1 MKPAPAQRGRT
12 AIASAAIVLWLAFI
26 LACTIII
33 SRSQFTTDLSAFL
46 PRSPTPAQQLLLDQI
61 RDGLASRLI
70 LVGIEG
76 ADAST
81 RARLSKQIAQR
92 LRADPAFVAV
102 NNGEPVSA
110 ERDRAYLFNNRYLL
124 SPAVTPA
131 RFSVDGL
138 HAALSDSI
146 DLLASPAGLL
156 VKSLLPRDPTGE
168 MVHLLGQF
176 DSGTRPQQI
185 DGAWASRDGAR
196 ALMLMQTR
204 ASGSDTD
211 AQQRAMA
218 AIRQAFA
225 TASNGHGKSATPDY
239 ETRHDRS
246 PHPGP
251 PPQAG
256 EGGDGS
262 LREFHVNATPSARLV
277 MTGPGVFSVTSRDTI
292 KSQVSRL
299 AIISIV
305 LIAALLLMVYR
316 SFTALALG
324 FLPVISGA
332 LAGIAAVS
340 LGFGAVHG
348 ITLGFGTA
356 LIGEAVDYSIYLFVQ
371 SEQGGSD
378 QQHWIKRFWP
388 TIRLGVLT
396 SIFGFAALLLSGF
409 PGLAQLGL
417 YSIAGLIAAAT
428 VTRFVLPHLLPANFR
443 IHDVS
448 AVGLVLSR
456 LVQRAPALRWA
467 AAILLLAACAI
478 LVEHRDSLWND
489 KISSLSPVSQAD
501 VALDTSLRADMG
513 APDVRYLV
521 VVSGASRES
530 VLQFSEQVSTIL
542 QTQVD
547 QGELAGFESPSR
559 YLPSTA
565 TQRARQASLP
575 PPDVLEIRLA
585 QAVQGLPVR
594 AQRFAPFLA
603 DVAAARSQ
611 PLLQAADLE
620 QTSMAM
626 AVDALLIQQAHH
638 WRALLPLTAPEG
650 AGIDANRIRAALS
663 ATGLPNVLL
672 VDMKAESDRLYSGYL
687 HEAIRLSLGGLV
699 AIIGLLLFVF
709 RSPMRVARIIA
720 PLAAAVITVTAG
732 LALFGQQM
740 IILHLVGLLLVVAV
754 GSNYALFF
762 DRADHRLPPDEGA
775 MVEAKPSG
783 RAISPRTL
791 ASMLFASLT
800 TVAGFGL
807 LMFSNVSILQAM
819 GVTVAPGVLLA
830 LMYSAIFARRSH
842 V

>member
-1 MKPAPAQRGRT
+1 M
-12 AIASAAIVLWLAFI
+12 WLAFI
-26 LACTIII
+26 LACAIII

-46 PRSPTPAQQLLLDQI
+46 PRSPTPAQQLLLEQI
-61 RDGLASRLI
+61 TDGLASRLI

-76 ADAST
+76 ADAPA

-92 LRADPAFVAV
+92 LRADPAFVSV

-110 ERDRAYLFNNRYLL
+110 ERDRAFLFDNRYLL

-131 RFSVDGL
+131 RFSTDGL

-156 VKSLLPRDPTGE
+156 VKSLLPRDPSGE
-168 MVHLLGQF
+168 MVQLLGQLN
-176 DSGTRPQQI
+176 SGSRPQMV
-185 DGAWASRDGAR
+185 DGTWASRDGAR

-211 AQQRAMA
+211 AQQRAMT
-218 AIRQAFA
+218 AIRQAFD
-225 TASNGHGKSATPDY
+225 TA
-239 ETRHDRS
+239 
-246 PHPGP
+246 PG
-251 PPQAG
+251 A
-256 EGGDGS
+256 
-262 LREFHVNATPSARLV
+262 ASARLV

-292 KSQVSRL
+292 KSQVTRL
-299 AIISIV
+299 SVISMV
-305 LIAALLLMVYR
+305 LIATLLLLVYR
-316 SFTALALG
+316 SFTALGLG

-340 LGFGAVHG
+340 LGFGEVHG

-356 LIGEAVDYSIYLFVQ
+356 LIGEAVDYSVYLFVQ
-371 SEQGGSD
+371 SEHGGAD
-378 QQHWIKRFWP
+378 RQDWIRRFWP
-388 TIRLGVLT
+388 TVRLGVLT

-448 AVGLVLSR
+448 AIGLILSR
-456 LVQRAPALRWA
+456 LVRRAAALRWA
-467 AAILLLAACAI
+467 AALLLLAACAV
-478 LVEHRDSLWND
+478 LVEHRASLWD
-489 KISSLSPVSQAD
+489 DQISSLSPVSQAD
-501 VALDTSLRADMG
+501 LELDASLRADMG

-521 VVSGASRES
+521 VISGASRES
-530 VLQFSEQVSTIL
+530 VLQSAEQVSTVL
-542 QTQVD
+542 QAQVD

-559 YLPSTA
+559 YLPSIA

-575 PPDVLEIRLA
+575 APAELETRLM
-585 QAVQGLPVR
+585 QAVLGLPVQ
-594 AQRFAPFLA
+594 AQRFAPFVA

-626 AVDALLIQQAHH
+626 AVDALLIRQDRH
-638 WRALLPLTAPEG
+638 WSALLPLAAPEG
-650 AGIDANRIRAALS
+650 AGINASRIRAALN
-663 ATGLPNVLL
+663 ATGLHDALF
-672 VDMKAESDRLYSGYL
+672 VDMKAESDLLYSGYL
-687 HEAIRLSLGGLV
+687 HEAILLSLGGLV
-699 AIIGLLLFVF
+699 AIIGLLLWVF
-709 RSPMRVARIIA
+709 RSPMRVLRIIA

-732 LALFGQQM
+732 LALFGQQL
-740 IILHLVGLLLVVAV
+740 IILHLVGLLLVAAV

-762 DRADHRLPPDEGA
+762 DRAEHPDGTA
-775 MVEAKPSG
+775 DKSISH
-783 RAISPRTL
+783 ISPRTL
-791 ASMLFASLT
+791 ASMLFANLT

-807 LMFSNVSILQAM
+807 LAFSNVSILQAM
-819 GVTVAPGVLLA
+819 GVTVAPGVILA
-830 LMYSAIFARRSH
+830 LIYAAIFARKIH
-842 V
+842 A

>member
-1 MKPAPAQRGRT
+1 MKQAPVRRGRT
-12 AIASAAIVLWLAFI
+12 AIVLWLVFI
-26 LACTIII
+26 LVCGIII

-46 PRSPTPAQQLLLDQI
+46 PRSPTPEQQLLLDQI

-70 LVGIEG
+70 LVGLEG
-76 ADAST
+76 ADAPT
-81 RARLSKQIAQR
+81 RARLSKQIARR
-92 LRADPAFVAV
+92 LRADRAFVSV

-110 ERDRAYLFNNRYLL
+110 ERDRAFLFDHRYLL

-168 MVHLLGQF
+168 MVQLLDQLN
-176 DSGTRPQQI
+176 SGTHPKRV
-185 DGAWASRDGAR
+185 DGAWASRDGVR
-196 ALMLMQTR
+196 ALLLMQTR
-204 ASGSDTD
+204 ASGADTD

-218 AIRQAFA
+218 TIRAAFD
-225 TASNGHGKSATPDY
+225 TAAGATP
-239 ETRHDRS
+239 
-246 PHPGP
+246 
-251 PPQAG
+251 A
-256 EGGDGS
+256 
-262 LREFHVNATPSARLV
+262 AKLV

-299 AIISIV
+299 SIIGV
-305 LIAALLLMVYR
+305 ALIATLLLLVYR
-316 SFTALALG
+316 SFAALALS

-371 SEQGGSD
+371 SEQGDSD
-378 QQHWIKRFWP
+378 QQNWIKRFWP

-428 VTRFVLPHLLPANFR
+428 VTRFVLPHLLSTNFR

-448 AVGLVLSR
+448 AIGRVLSR
-456 LVQRAPALRWA
+456 LVQHAAALRWA
-467 AAILLLAACAI
+467 AALLLLAACAI
-478 LVEHRDSLWND
+478 IVEHRASLWND

-530 VLQFSEQVSTIL
+530 VLRSSEQVATIL

-565 TQRARQASLP
+565 TQRARQAGLP
-575 PPDVLEIRLA
+575 SSAVLETRLA

-594 AQRFAPFLA
+594 AQLFTPFLA
-603 DVAAARSQ
+603 DVAAAHRQ
-611 PLLQAADLE
+611 PLLQAADLA

-626 AVDALLIQQAHH
+626 AVAALLVQNDRH
-638 WRALLPLTAPEG
+638 WSALLPLTARKG
-650 AGIDANRIRAALS
+650 VSINANRIRAALS
-663 ATGLPNVLL
+663 ATGLPNVLF

-687 HEAIRLSLGGLV
+687 HEAIQLSLGGLA
-699 AIIGLLLFVF
+699 AIIGLLLVVL
-709 RSPMRVARIIA
+709 RSPLRVLRIIS

-732 LALFGQQM
+732 LALFGQQL

-762 DRADHRLPPDEGA
+762 DRADNPF
-775 MVEAKPSG
+775 PSPLSPG
-783 RAISPRTL
+783 EPIAHMISPRTL
-791 ASMLFASLT
+791 ASLLFANLT

-807 LMFSNVSILQAM
+807 LSFSNVSILQAM
-819 GVTVAPGVLLA
+819 GVTVAPGVILA
-830 LMYSAIFARRSH
+830 LLYSAIFARQGNA
-842 V
+842 

>member
-1 MKPAPAQRGRT
+1 VRLTPARRGRT
-12 AIASAAIVLWLAFI
+12 AIALWLAFI
-26 LACTIII
+26 LACGIII

-46 PRSPTPAQQLLLDQI
+46 PHSPTPEQQLLLEQI

-76 ADAST
+76 TDTPT

-92 LRADPAFVAV
+92 LRADPAFVSV
-102 NNGEPVSA
+102 NNGEPVNA
-110 ERDRAYLFNNRYLL
+110 ERDRAFLFNNRYLL

-146 DLLASPAGLL
+146 DLIASPAGLL

-168 MVHLLGQF
+168 MVQLLDQLN
-176 DSGTRPQQI
+176 SGTHPQMV

-211 AQQRAMA
+211 AQQRAMT
-218 AIRQAFA
+218 AIRQAFDA
-225 TASNGHGKSATPDY
+225 APGATP
-239 ETRHDRS
+239 
-246 PHPGP
+246 
-251 PPQAG
+251 A
-256 EGGDGS
+256 
-262 LREFHVNATPSARLV
+262 ATLV

-299 AIISIV
+299 SIISMA
-305 LIAALLLMVYR
+305 LIATLLLLIYR

-356 LIGEAVDYSIYLFVQ
+356 LIGEAVDYSVYLFVQ
-371 SEQGGSD
+371 SDQGSSD
-378 QQHWIKRFWP
+378 QQDWIKRFWP
-388 TIRLGVLT
+388 TVRLGVLT

-448 AVGLVLSR
+448 AIGLVLSR
-456 LVQRAPALRWA
+456 LVQRAAALRWV

-478 LVEHRDSLWND
+478 LVQHRASLWND

-501 VALDTSLRADMG
+501 VALDASLRADMG
-513 APDVRYLV
+513 APDLRYLV
-521 VVSGASRES
+521 VVSGTSREA
-530 VLQFSEQVSTIL
+530 VLQSSEQVSTVL

-575 PPDVLEIRLA
+575 SPAVLETRLA
-585 QAVQGLPVR
+585 QAAQGLPVR
-594 AQRFAPFLA
+594 AQLFTPLLA

-626 AVDALLIQQAHH
+626 AVDALLIQQDHH
-638 WRALLPLTAPEG
+638 WSALLPLTAPEG
-650 AGIDANRIRAALS
+650 ASINASRIRAALNTTD
-663 ATGLPNVLL
+663 ATNLPNVLL

-687 HEAIRLSLGGLV
+687 HEVILLSLGGLV
-699 AIIGLLLFVF
+699 AIIGLLLWVF
-709 RSPMRVARIIA
+709 RSPMRMLRIIA

-732 LALFGQQM
+732 LAVFGQQL

-762 DRADHRLPPDEGA
+762 DRTDCP
-775 MVEAKPSG
+775 
-783 RAISPRTL
+783 ISPRTL
-791 ASMLFASLT
+791 ASMLFANLT

-807 LMFSNVSILQAM
+807 LAFSNLSILQAM
-819 GVTVAPGVLLA
+819 GVTVAPGVILA
-830 LMYSAIFARRSH
+830 LIYAAIFAKKTH
-842 V
+842 GKAHA

>member
-1 MKPAPAQRGRT
+1 MRQAPARRGRT
-12 AIASAAIVLWLAFI
+12 AIASWLAFI
-26 LACTIII
+26 LACGIII

-46 PRSPTPAQQLLLDQI
+46 PRSPTPAQQLLLEQI

-76 ADAST
+76 ADAPT

-92 LRADPAFVAV
+92 LRADPAFVTV

-110 ERDRAYLFNNRYLL
+110 ERDRAFLFNNRYLL

-168 MVHLLGQF
+168 MVQLLDQLN
-176 DSGTRPQQI
+176 SGTRPQMV

-196 ALMLMQTR
+196 ALMLMQSR

-218 AIRQAFA
+218 AIRQALA
-225 TASNGHGKSATPDY
+225 AAPSATP
-239 ETRHDRS
+239 
-246 PHPGP
+246 
-251 PPQAG
+251 A
-256 EGGDGS
+256 
-262 LREFHVNATPSARLV
+262 AKLV

-292 KSQVSRL
+292 KNQVSRL
-299 AIISIV
+299 SIISVAI
-305 LIAALLLMVYR
+305 IAALLLLVYR
-316 SFTALALG
+316 SVTALALG

-340 LGFGAVHG
+340 LGFGMVHG

-371 SEQGGSD
+371 SEHGGSD
-378 QQHWIKRFWP
+378 QRTWIKRFWP

-396 SIFGFAALLLSGF
+396 SIFGFASLLLSGF

-428 VTRFVLPHLLPANFR
+428 VTRFVLPHLLPTNFR

-448 AVGLVLSR
+448 AIGLVLSR
-456 LVQRAPALRWA
+456 LVQRAAALRWA

-478 LVEHRDSLWND
+478 LALHRASLWDD
-489 KISSLSPVSQAD
+489 KISSLSPVSQDD
-501 VALDTSLRADMG
+501 VALDASLRADMG

-530 VLQFSEQVSTIL
+530 VLRTCEQVSTIL

-547 QGELAGFESPSR
+547 QGELAGFETPSR

-565 TQRARQASLP
+565 TQRASQASLP
-575 PPDVLEIRLA
+575 SPAVLETRLA

-594 AQRFAPFLA
+594 AQLFAPFLA
-603 DVAAARSQ
+603 DVAAARGQ

-626 AVDALLIQQAHH
+626 AVDALLIQQDRH
-638 WRALLPLTAPEG
+638 WSALLPLTAPKG
-650 AGIDANRIRAALS
+650 VSINASRIRAALS
-663 ATGLPNVLL
+663 TTGATGLPNVLF

-687 HEAIRLSLGGLV
+687 DEAILLSLGGLV
-699 AIIGLLLFVF
+699 AIIGLLLLVF
-709 RSPMRVARIIA
+709 RSPVRVARIIV

-732 LALFGQQM
+732 LAVLGQQL

-762 DRADHRLPPDEGA
+762 DRADHPPLAEP
-775 MVEAKPSG
+775 KPID
-783 RAISPRTL
+783 RTISPRTL
-791 ASMLFASLT
+791 ASMLFANLT

-807 LMFSNVSILQAM
+807 LSFSNLSILQAM
-819 GVTVAPGVLLA
+819 GVTVAPGVILA
-830 LMYSAIFARRSH
+830 LIYSAIFARQPNA
-842 V
+842 

>member
-1 MKPAPAQRGRT
+1 M
-12 AIASAAIVLWLAFI
+12 WLAFI
-26 LACTIII
+26 LACGIVI
-33 SRSQFTTDLSAFL
+33 SRSQFTTDLSAFF
-46 PRSPTPAQQLLLDQI
+46 PRSPTPEQQLLLEQI

-70 LVGIEG
+70 LVGIAG
-76 ADAST
+76 ADAPT

-92 LRADPAFVAV
+92 LRADPDFVSV

-110 ERDRAYLFNNRYLL
+110 ERDRAFLFNNRYLL

-156 VKSLLPRDPTGE
+156 VKSLLPRDPSGE
-168 MVHLLGQF
+168 MVQLLGQLN
-176 DSGTRPQQI
+176 SGNRPRMD

-204 ASGSDTD
+204 ASGSDID

-218 AIRQAFA
+218 AIQLAFD
-225 TASNGHGKSATPDY
+225 TAAGATP
-239 ETRHDRS
+239 
-246 PHPGP
+246 
-251 PPQAG
+251 A
-256 EGGDGS
+256 
-262 LREFHVNATPSARLV
+262 AKLV
-277 MTGPGVFSVTSRDTI
+277 MTGPGVFSVTSRDAI

-299 AIISIV
+299 SLISV
-305 LIAALLLMVYR
+305 ALIATLLLLVYR

-332 LAGIAAVS
+332 LAGVAAVS
-340 LGFGAVHG
+340 LGFGTVHG

-371 SEQGGSD
+371 SDQGGSGERGSD
-378 QQHWIKRFWP
+378 QQNWIKRFWP

-396 SIFGFAALLLSGF
+396 SIFGFASLLLSGF

-428 VTRFVLPHLLPANFR
+428 VTRFVLPHLLPTKFYV
-443 IHDVS
+443 HDVS
-448 AVGLVLSR
+448 AIGLALSR
-456 LVQRAPALRWA
+456 LVLRAAALRWLA
-467 AAILLLAACAI
+467 AFLLLVACAI
-478 LVEHRDSLWND
+478 LVQHRAGLWDD

-501 VALDTSLRADMG
+501 VALDASLRADMG
-513 APDVRYLV
+513 ASDVRYLV
-521 VVSGASRES
+521 MASGASREA
-530 VLQFSEQVSTIL
+530 VLQSAEQVSALL

-547 QGELAGFESPSR
+547 QGELGGFESPSR

-575 PPDVLEIRLA
+575 TPAELETRLA

-594 AQRFAPFLA
+594 APLFAPFLA
-603 DVAAARSQ
+603 DVAAARNQ
-611 PLLQAADLE
+611 PLLQATDLE

-626 AVDALLIQQAHH
+626 AVDALLIQQKTH
-638 WRALLPLTAPEG
+638 WSAILPLTAPDG
-650 AGIDANRIRAALS
+650 ADINASRIRAVLS
-663 ATGLPNVLL
+663 ATGLPNVLF
-672 VDMKAESDRLYSGYL
+672 VDMKAEADRLYSGYL
-687 HEAIRLSLGGLV
+687 HEAILLSLGGLF
-699 AIIGLLLFVF
+699 AIIGLLLWIF
-709 RSPMRVARIIA
+709 RSPLHVVRLIA
-720 PLAAAVITVTAG
+720 PLAAAVVTVTAG
-732 LALFGQQM
+732 LAVFGQQL

-762 DRADHRLPPDEGA
+762 DRADCL
-775 MVEAKPSG
+775 V
-783 RAISPRTL
+783 SPRTL
-791 ASMLFASLT
+791 ASMLFANLT

-807 LMFSNVSILQAM
+807 LAFSNVSILQAM
-819 GVTVAPGVLLA
+819 GVTVAPGVILA
-830 LMYSAIFARRSH
+830 LIYSAIFAKQPH
-842 V
+842 GKVHA